1 MTKARTN
8 AYGTTTLGS
17 STLTLGSASTSV
29 SNLELVAPKELT
41 TVSTSA
47 ITATF
52 NYDALTQGV
61 YYSTAST
68 TSNFTVNFRGNS
80 STTLAS
86 SLGTGDAITC
96 SLLVTNGTTAYYAN
110 AYQVDGS
117 TSGVTVKWSGGTA
130 PTAGS
135 ASATDAYSFT
145 IVKTAATPT
154 YTILAAGPIKY
165 A

>member
-1 MTKARTN
+1 MTKARNN
-8 AYGTTTLGS
+8 AS
-17 STLTLGSASTSV
+17 SLNLDLTSPREV
-29 SNLELVAPKELT
+29 T

-68 TSNFTVNFRGNS
+68 TSNWTLNFRGNS
-80 STTLAS
+80 STTLDS
-86 SLGTGDAITC
+86 SMAVGDAWTV
-96 SLLVTNGTTAYYAN
+96 SLLATNGSSAYYAN
-110 AYQVDGS
+110 VYQVDSS
-117 TSGVTVKWSGGTA
+117 TSNVTVKWSGGTA
-130 PTAGS
+130 
-135 ASATDAYSFT
+135 ASAGNASAIDIYSFT
-145 IVKTAATPT
+145 IVKTAATPA

>member
-1 MTKARTN
+1 MTKARNN
-8 AYGTTTLGS
+8 AS
-17 STLTLGSASTSV
+17 SLNLDLTSPREV
-29 SNLELVAPKELT
+29 T

-68 TSNFTVNFRGNS
+68 TSNWTLNFRGNS

-86 SLGTGDAITC
+86 SMAVGDAWTV
-96 SLLVTNGTTAYYAN
+96 SLLATNGSSAYYAN
-110 AYQVDGS
+110 AYQVDSS
-117 TSGVTVKWSGGTA
+117 TSNVTVKWSGGTA
-130 PTAGS
+130 PSAGN
-135 ASATDAYSFT
+135 ASAIDIYSFT
-145 IVKTAATPT
+145 IVKTAATPA

>member
-1 MTKARTN
+1 MTKARNN
-8 AYGTTTLGS
+8 AS
-17 STLTLGSASTSV
+17 SLNLDLTSPREV
-29 SNLELVAPKELT
+29 T

-52 NYDALTQGV
+52 NYDVLTQGV

-68 TSNFTVNFRGNS
+68 TSNFTLNFRGNS

-86 SLGTGDAITC
+86 SMAVGDAWTV
-96 SLLVTNGTTAYYAN
+96 SLLATNGSSAYYAN
-110 AYQVDGS
+110 VYQVDSS
-117 TSGVTVKWSGGTA
+117 TSNVTVKWSGGTA
-130 PTAGS
+130 PSAGN
-135 ASATDAYSFT
+135 ASAIDIYQFT
-145 IVKTAATPT
+145 IVKTAATPA

>member
-1 MTKARTN
+1 MTKARNN
-8 AYGTTTLGS
+8 AS
-17 STLTLGSASTSV
+17 SLNLDLTSPREV
-29 SNLELVAPKELT
+29 T

-86 SLGTGDAITC
+86 SMAVGDAWTVD
-96 SLLVTNGTTAYYAN
+96 LLVTNGSSAYYAN
-110 AYQVDGS
+110 AYQVDTS
-117 TSGVTVKWSGGTA
+117 TSNVTVKWSGGTA
-130 PTAGS
+130 
-135 ASATDAYSFT
+135 ASAGNASAVDIYSFT
-145 IVKTAATPT
+145 ILKTAATPA
-154 YTILAAGPIKY
+154 YTIFAAGPVKY

>member
-1 MTKARTN
+1 MTKARSN

-17 STLTLGSASTSV
+17 TTVTLGSTSTSV
-29 SNLELVAPKELT
+29 TSLELVAPKEFT

-68 TSNFTVNFRGNS
+68 TSNFTINFRGNS
-80 STTLAS
+80 GTTLAS

-96 SLLVTNGTTAYYAN
+96 SLLATNGSSAYYAN
-110 AYQVDGS
+110 VYQVDGS
-117 TSGVTVKWSGGTA
+117 TSNVTVKWSGGTA
-130 PTAGS
+130 PSAGN
-135 ASATDAYSFT
+135 ASAIDAYSFT
-145 IVKTAATPT
+145 IVKTAATPA

>member
-1 MTKARTN
+1 MTKARSN
-8 AYGTTTLGS
+8 AYGTTTLGA
-17 STLTLGSASTSV
+17 TTVTLGSTSTSGT
-29 SNLELVAPKELT
+29 SLELVAPKEFT

-68 TSNFTVNFRGNS
+68 TSNWTLNFRGNG

-86 SLGTGDAITC
+86 SLGTGDSITC
-96 SLLVTNGTTAYYAN
+96 SLLATNGSSAYYAN
-110 AYQVDGS
+110 VYQVDSS
-117 TSGVTVKWSGGTA
+117 TSNVTVKWSGGTA
-130 PTAGS
+130 PSAGN
-135 ASATDAYSFT
+135 ASAIDIYSFT
-145 IVKTAATPT
+145 IIKTAATPA